1 MPYIQPMRHETLD
14 AWLGWLEQRHP
25 QEIDLGLAR
34 IRAVAER
41 LELLQPQAR
50 VLTVAGTN
58 GKGSCVAATAYLLRR
73 AGHRVGV
80 FTSPH
85 LQHYCERIAVDGAPV
100 SETEVCQAFAA
111 IDAASG
117 DISLTYFEYGALAA
131 LEVFRRR
138 DVDIMVLEVG
148 LGGRLDAVNI
158 LDADVAVVTSIELD
172 HQDWL
177 GNSRESI
184 GAEKA
189 GIFRSAKPAV
199 CADPAPPESL
209 LTDAAEI
216 GASLHRLNRDF
227 GFETQGDTWRW
238 WGTELNSGQ
247 AEENSGQ
254 KEEAQKFEQL
264 PLAALPLPSLAAAI
278 QSVRLLG
285 VTLQHQWLKDLSRV
299 SLPGRFQR
307 IVRAERE
314 FILDVSHNPA
324 ATHYLASR
332 LDALPAQGRTHAVVA
347 MMADKDCQGSLE
359 ALAGQVDT
367 WWLARLPEV
376 PRAAS
381 PEQLAAALLAQNAEP
396 AGEGSMA
403 ECIEQCVR
411 ETEKGDRIVI
421 LGSFFTVAAA
431 LDWLDSTLEAHL

>member
-1 MPYIQPMRHETLD
+1 MRHETLG

-41 LELLQPQAR
+41 LELLRPQAR

-58 GKGSCVAATAYLLRR
+58 GKGSCVAASAFLLRR
-73 AGHRVGV
+73 AGYRVGV

-85 LQHYCERIAVDGAPV
+85 LQHYCERIAVDGVPV

-111 IDAASG
+111 IDTASG

-138 DVDIMVLEVG
+138 NVDIMVLEVG

-184 GAEKA
+184 GREKA
-189 GIFRSAKPAV
+189 GIFRPAKPAV
-199 CADPAPPESL
+199 CADPAPPKSL
-209 LTDAAEI
+209 LASAEEI
-216 GASLHRLNRDF
+216 GVSLHRFNRDF

-238 WGTELNSGQ
+238 WGKGSKSAQT
-247 AEENSGQ
+247 
-254 KEEAQKFEQL
+254 EEAQVFEPL
-264 PLAALPLPSLAAAI
+264 PAAALPLPSLAAAI
-278 QSVRLLG
+278 QAVSLLG
-285 VTLQHQWLKDLSRV
+285 VPLQRRWLEDLSRV

-307 IVRAERE
+307 IVHAERE
-314 FILDVSHNPA
+314 FILDVGHNPA
-324 ATHYLASR
+324 ATHYLARR
-332 LDALPAQGRTHAVVA
+332 LAALPAQGRTHAVVA
-347 MMADKDCQGSLE
+347 MMADKDYQGSLA
-359 ALAGQVDT
+359 ALVGQVDT
-367 WWLARLPEV
+367 WRLARLPQV
-376 PRAAS
+376 SRAAS
-381 PEQLAAALLAQNAEP
+381 PEQLAAALRAQSAEP
-396 AGEGSMA
+396 AGEGSVA
-403 ECIEQCVR
+403 ECIDQYVQ

-431 LDWLDSTLEAHL
+431 LDWLDSTPETHL